1 MTFLECAGSFN
12 PSIHLCS
19 CMLRVLLALI
29 AVVSIVLAI
38 VLSRPELYG
47 VAVLCVVVAVVLT
60 TLGMKRRHRDVPE
73 IYSELPERDDEDLSS
88 LGIMEIKPK
97 APSPDQKPADT
108 RKPVDMYVSGEDVRV
123 GDSGAAHTTVDIDD
137 ESGPGTG
144 AVTDGKAAE
153 GSMGKARTRPPRVR
167 IMVSEA
173 STPQHADI
181 LIPAFRSLRASI
193 DAYTV
198 CLLRQESGSLRYH
211 VEVMV
216 SQNSYARSGGS
227 FSVSDPLLAGN
238 RALVPVVYPRVG
250 PNGFAKNKLGYYHEP
265 IAVRQVA
272 MVPVVPKKH
281 DDLFILVVDTV
292 SDGGLEA
299 ASVRVLLEQYA
310 RLVTAILDT
319 AADGGLAESR
329 IDNAKPRR
337 DIISDEMERSRT
349 LGHPLS
355 LALVFLNKG
364 EALDGEGRDARVA
377 ELEVAFEGRLREVA
391 IDARIERFGELTFGV
406 FYHGSRQNVAAW
418 ASRIQDAFREDES
431 ELVGGVS
438 VGVVVYGAQH
448 ESPDDL
454 RSHATAALQEAFETG
469 ECTIVE

>member
-1 MTFLECAGSFN
+1 
-12 PSIHLCS
+12 
-19 CMLRVLLALI
+19 MLRVLLALF
-29 AVVSIVLAI
+29 AVVSVVLAI
-38 VLSRPELYG
+38 VLARPELYG
-47 VAVLCVVVAVVLT
+47 VAVLCVIGAVVLT
-60 TLGMKRRHRDVPE
+60 TMGMKRRHRDVPE
-73 IYSELPERDDEDLSS
+73 IYSEIPDREDEDLSS

-97 APSPDQKPADT
+97 APSPDRKPAEVRT
-108 RKPVDMYVSGEDVRV
+108 PVDVHVSGDEVRV
-123 GDSGAAHTTVDIDD
+123 GADDSTPKTGGAGV
-137 ESGPGTG
+137 
-144 AVTDGKAAE
+144 VTD
-153 GSMGKARTRPPRVR
+153 GKARTRPPRVR

-173 STPQHADI
+173 ATPQQADI

-364 EALDGEGRDARVA
+364 EALNGEDRETRVA
-377 ELEVAFEGRLREVA
+377 ELEVSFEGRLREVA

-406 FYHGSRQNVAAW
+406 FYHGARQNVAAW
-418 ASRIQDAFREDES
+418 ASRIQDAFREEES

-438 VGVVVYGAQH
+438 VGVAVYGPQH
-448 ESPDDL
+448 ESPDEL

>member
-1 MTFLECAGSFN
+1 
-12 PSIHLCS
+12 
-19 CMLRVLLALI
+19 MLRVLLALL

-38 VLSRPELYG
+38 VLARPELYG
-47 VAVLCVVVAVVLT
+47 VAVLCVAGAVVLT
-60 TLGMKRRHRDVPE
+60 TVGMKRRHRDVPE
-73 IYSELPERDDEDLSS
+73 IYSELPEREDDDLSA

-97 APSPDQKPADT
+97 APSADRKPADV
-108 RKPVDMYVSGEDVRV
+108 RKPVDMHVSGDEVRV
-123 GDSGAAHTTVDIDD
+123 GSDTDD
-137 ESGPGTG
+137 HVPAGVEANATG
-144 AVTDGKAAE
+144 SSAE
-153 GSMGKARTRPPRVR
+153 GPSREGSLGKARTRPPRVR

-173 STPQHADI
+173 STPQQADI

-198 CLLRQESGSLRYH
+198 CLLRQENGTLRYH

-329 IDNAKPRR
+329 VDHAKPRR

-349 LGHPLS
+349 LGNPLS

-364 EALDGEGRDARVA
+364 EALDGEDRETRVA
-377 ELEVAFEGRLREVA
+377 ELEIAFEGRLREVA

-406 FYHGSRQNVAAW
+406 FYHGARQNVAAW

-438 VGVVVYGAQH
+438 VGVVVYGPQH

>member
-1 MTFLECAGSFN
+1 
-12 PSIHLCS
+12 
-19 CMLRVLLALI
+19 MLRVLLALL
-29 AVVSIVLAI
+29 AVVSIVLAV
-38 VLSRPELYG
+38 VLARPELYG
-47 VAVLCVVVAVVLT
+47 VAVLCVAGAVILT

-73 IYSELPERDDEDLSS
+73 IYSELPEREDDDLSS

-97 APSPDQKPADT
+97 ASSPDRKPSGGRA
-108 RKPVDMYVSGEDVRV
+108 PVDMHVSGGDVRV
-123 GDSGAAHTTVDIDD
+123 GTAPPEDDAPADVVARDTSGTSST
-137 ESGPGTG
+137 ESAPR
-144 AVTDGKAAE
+144 E
-153 GSMGKARTRPPRVR
+153 GSLGKARTRPPRVR

-173 STPQHADI
+173 STPQQADI

-198 CLLRQESGSLRYH
+198 CLLRQENGTLRYH

-329 IDNAKPRR
+329 VDNTKPRR
-337 DIISDEMERSRT
+337 DIISEEMERSRT

-364 EALDGEGRDARVA
+364 ESLAGDDRESRVA
-377 ELEVAFEGRLREVA
+377 ELEIAFEGRLREVA

-406 FYHGSRQNVAAW
+406 FYHGARQNVAAW
-418 ASRIQDAFREDES
+418 ASRIQDAFRGDEPDS
-431 ELVGGVS
+431 MGGVS
-438 VGVVVYGAQH
+438 VGVVVYGPRH

>member
-1 MTFLECAGSFN
+1 
-12 PSIHLCS
+12 
-19 CMLRVLLALI
+19 MLRVLLALF

-38 VLSRPELYG
+38 VLAIPELYG
-47 VAVLCVVVAVVLT
+47 VAVLCVVGAVVLT
-60 TLGMKRRHRDVPE
+60 TMGMKRRHRDVPE
-73 IYSELPERDDEDLSS
+73 IYREVPDREDEDLSS

-97 APSPDQKPADT
+97 APSPDRKPAEA
-108 RKPVDMYVSGEDVRV
+108 RKPVDVHVSGDDVRV
-123 GDSGAAHTTVDIDD
+123 GAAGAAET
-137 ESGPGTG
+137 PGTS
-144 AVTDGKAAE
+144 DPAAD
-153 GSMGKARTRPPRVR
+153 GKARTRPPRVR

-173 STPQHADI
+173 ATPQQADI

-337 DIISDEMERSRT
+337 DIISDEMERSKT

-364 EALDGEGRDARVA
+364 EALNGEDRETRVA

-406 FYHGSRQNVAAW
+406 FYHGARQNVAAW
-418 ASRIQDAFREDES
+418 ASRIQDTFREEET

-438 VGVVVYGAQH
+438 VGVAVYGPQH
-448 ESPDDL
+448 ESPDEL